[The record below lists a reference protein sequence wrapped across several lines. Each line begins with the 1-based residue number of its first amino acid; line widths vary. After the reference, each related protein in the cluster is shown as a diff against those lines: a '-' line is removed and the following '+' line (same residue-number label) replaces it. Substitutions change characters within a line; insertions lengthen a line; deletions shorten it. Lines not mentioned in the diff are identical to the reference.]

1 MIKLKIDLK
10 LNGPGSVRVLY
21 FIWLKSLVRFDSS
34 KGHLINIIIQSP
46 AAFWPKGNIVTKS
59 SFSAPNS
66 LFSIN
71 PLSYLVLYF
80 RTVSTPHA
88 HNFLQLTLSSL
99 ISHFHFHFHF
109 LTSIWDLGSTVPSLS
124 LTHFI
129 NSILL
134 QLIQSQSIQ
143 PESWRTSSL
152 LRLCMDMLK
161 VAVARMRLRRS
172 QFDLSS

>member
-34 KGHLINIIIQSP
+34 KRHLINIIIQSP

-59 SFSAPNS
+59 YFSVPNS

-109 LTSIWDLGSTVPSLS
+109 LTSIWDLGSTVPSPKSVPHTFHQLNS
-124 LTHFI
+124 SN
-129 NSILL
+129 NSIQYRKLN
-134 QLIQSQSIQ
+134 
-143 PESWRTSSL
+143 
-152 LRLCMDMLK
+152 RLEGHLHCM
-161 VAVARMRLRRS
+161 V
-172 QFDLSS
+172 

>member
-34 KGHLINIIIQSP
+34 KRHLINIIIRSP

-59 SFSAPNS
+59 YFSVPNS

-71 PLSYLVLYF
+71 PRSYLVLYF

-88 HNFLQLTLSSL
+88 HDLQLTLSSL
-99 ISHFHFHFHF
+99 ISHLPPFPFPDF
-109 LTSIWDLGSTVPSLS
+109 DLGSW
-124 LTHFI
+124 I
-129 NSILL
+129 NSPKSVPYTFHQHSIILL
-134 QLIQSQSIQ
+134 QIIQSQSQ
-143 PESWRTSSL
+143 SRQKAE
-152 LRLCMDMLK
+152 
-161 VAVARMRLRRS
+161 
-172 QFDLSS
+172 